1 VVVGVIRLIR
11 LTSTPAPGDKRV
23 LAWAAQDVFSGVFVG
38 LGVFLWTP
46 KWRGSERE
54 DEVT

>member
-1 VVVGVIRLIR
+1 MVVGVNPADP
-11 LTSTPAPGDKRV
+11 TDFTPAPGDKRV
-23 LAWAAQDVFSGVFVG
+23 LAWVAQDVFSGVFVG